1 MILQEETKQKNKLFV
16 IWYGFLALSIII
28 VVWLFLFNSYFEN
41 KIQNLEENIWKYN
54 TSIKKLQENRSVQVY
69 TLLEENKKL
78 VESLEKKSKINNFI
92 YNIRELQTAYTII
105 FKWFNYSNW
114 IISTSVFVPFNINM
128 TAANRV
134 SYFIK
139 SYREDKNSL
148 FDLDFIN
155 TFNWNDNM
163 TFNVNFKLK

>member
-1 MILQEETKQKNKLFV
+1 MILQEETKQKNKLIV
-16 IWYGFLALSIII
+16 IWYGFLALSVSI
-28 VVWLFLFNSYFEN
+28 VIWLFLFNSYLES
-41 KIQNLEENIWKYN
+41 KVQNLDENVWKYN
-54 TSIKKLQENRSVQVY
+54 NSIKTLQENRSVQVY

-78 VESLEKKSKINNFI
+78 TESLEKKSKINSFI
-92 YNIRELQTAYTII
+92 YNIRELQTTYWII

-114 IISTSVFVPFNINM
+114 IISMSAYVPFSINS
-128 TAANRV
+128 TAANTV

-139 SYREDKNSL
+139 NYREDTNSL

-155 TFNWNDNM
+155 TFNWNDSM